1 MKNGLASFDGHEHK
15 ETMEFSI
22 FEQFKELVA
31 AGNGLIWGSLL
42 IYLLI
47 GAGLYFTVI
56 TRGIQFRYFGHMFK
70 LMRHS
75 RSASGISSF
84 QALST
89 SLAARVG
96 TGNLAGVAVAISLG
110 GPGAIFWMWM
120 TALVG
125 MSTSFVESTLAQ
137 AYKTDHGDG
146 TFRGGPARYIAQG
159 LGQRW
164 LAALFSI
171 CLIIAFGL
179 AFNSVQSNSIAQAM
193 EQAFALPPWVA
204 GVALVVAVTPIIFGG
219 LKSIARVA
227 ELIVPMMAAIYLL
240 LAIVVV
246 LLNIS
251 ELPAVIT
258 TIFKSAFGFN
268 QAAGGAVGYAISQA
282 IMNGIKRGLFS
293 NEAGMGSAPNAAAT
307 AYTHPN
313 HPATQGFI
321 QMLGVFFDTL
331 VICTA
336 TAAIVIMAGPGVF
349 AGNEANGIQLTQIAL
364 SKQVGDWASI
374 FVAVAI
380 LLFAFTSVIANYSY
394 GETNVE
400 HLVGSRFAPG
410 AILIYRLAVLAM
422 VIIGAVANLGVVWSF
437 ADLSMGMM
445 ALINLVAILLLSPVA
460 FTLFRDYERQIK
472 DGLDP
477 TFDPQRFP
485 RLSHQVDPDAWPSS
499 RTDNT

>member
-1 MKNGLASFDGHEHK
+1 
-15 ETMEFSI
+15 MEFSI
-22 FEQFKELVA
+22 SELFKDLMA

-47 GAGLYFTVI
+47 GAGLYFTVM

-70 LMRHS
+70 LLRHS
-75 RSASGISSF
+75 RSADGGISSF

-96 TGNLAGVAVAISLG
+96 TGNLAGVAVAIYFG

-125 MSTSFVESTLAQ
+125 MATSFVESTLAQ

-146 TFRGGPARYIAQG
+146 TFRGGPARYISQG
-159 LGQRW
+159 LGLRW
-164 LAALFSI
+164 LAVLFSI

-179 AFNSVQSNSIAQAM
+179 AFNSVQSNSIALAM
-193 EQAFALPPWVA
+193 EEAFSLPPWVV
-204 GVALVVAVTPIIFGG
+204 GLVLVVAVAPIIFGG

-227 ELIVPMMAAIYLL
+227 ELVVPVMAVIYLL
-240 LAIVVV
+240 LAVVVV
-246 LLNIS
+246 LLNIT
-251 ELPAVIT
+251 ELPAAIM
-258 TIFKSAFGFN
+258 TILKSAFGLD
-268 QAAGGAVGYAISQA
+268 QAAGGAAGYAISQA

-307 AYTHPN
+307 ASTQPN
-313 HPATQGFI
+313 HPAAQGFI

-336 TAAIVIMAGPGVF
+336 TAAIIIMAGPELLTGD
-349 AGNEANGIQLTQIAL
+349 EANGIQLTQIAL
-364 SKQVGDWASI
+364 SHQVGDWASM

-400 HLVGSRFAPG
+400 YLAGAKYAPG

-422 VIIGAVANLGVVWSF
+422 VMIGAVANLGPIWSF

-460 FTLFRDYERQIK
+460 IALFRDYERQLK
-472 DGLDP
+472 DGLEP
-477 TFDPQRFP
+477 NFDPRRFS
-485 RLSHQVDPDAWPSS
+485 RLNHQVDPKAWP
-499 RTDNT
+499 RGADKA

>member
-1 MKNGLASFDGHEHK
+1 MALSLSEL
-15 ETMEFSI
+15 
-22 FEQFKELVA
+22 FKDLMA

-47 GAGLYFTVI
+47 GAGLYFTVM

-70 LMRHS
+70 LLRHS
-75 RSASGISSF
+75 RSADGGISSF

-96 TGNLAGVAVAISLG
+96 TGNLAGVAVAIYFG

-125 MSTSFVESTLAQ
+125 MATSFVESTLAQ

-146 TFRGGPARYIAQG
+146 TFRGGPARYISQG
-159 LGQRW
+159 LGLRW

-179 AFNSVQSNSIAQAM
+179 AFNSVQSNSIALAM
-193 EQAFALPPWVA
+193 EEAFSLPPWIV
-204 GVALVVAVTPIIFGG
+204 GVVLVVAVTPIIFGG

-227 ELIVPMMAAIYLL
+227 ELVVPVMAVIYLL
-240 LAIVVV
+240 LAVVVV
-246 LLNIS
+246 LLNIT
-251 ELPAVIT
+251 ELPAAIM
-258 TIFKSAFGFN
+258 TIFKSAFGLD
-268 QAAGGAVGYAISQA
+268 QAAGGAAGYAISQA

-307 AYTHPN
+307 ASTQPN
-313 HPATQGFI
+313 HPAAQGFI

-336 TAAIVIMAGPGVF
+336 TAAIIIMAGPELL
-349 AGNEANGIQLTQIAL
+349 AGDEANGIQLTQIAL
-364 SKQVGDWASI
+364 SHQVGDWASMFI
-374 FVAVAI
+374 AVAI

-400 HLVGSRFAPG
+400 YLAGARYAPG

-422 VIIGAVANLGVVWSF
+422 VMIGAVANLGPIWSF

-460 FTLFRDYERQIK
+460 IALFRDYERQLK
-472 DGLDP
+472 DGLEP
-477 TFDPQRFP
+477 NFDPRRFP
-485 RLSHQVDPDAWPSS
+485 RLNDRIDPKAWP
-499 RTDNT
+499 RGADKA

>member
-1 MKNGLASFDGHEHK
+1 
-15 ETMEFSI
+15 MEFSI

-485 RLSHQVDPDAWPSS
+485 RLSHRVDPDAWPSS